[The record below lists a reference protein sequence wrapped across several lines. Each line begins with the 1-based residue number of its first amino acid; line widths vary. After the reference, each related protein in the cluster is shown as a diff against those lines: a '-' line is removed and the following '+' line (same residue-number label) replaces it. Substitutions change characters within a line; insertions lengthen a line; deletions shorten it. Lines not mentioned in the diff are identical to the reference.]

1 MSQATYIVPEEIALN
16 NTVEAK
22 LEHIKNIKGS
32 FSVYRVDCGSC
43 NGCEIEIFAAITP
56 MWDPERF
63 GFKLV
68 PTPRHADIIVCTGPV
83 TRQMY
88 YPLLRA
94 YEAAPDP
101 KVVVAIGACG
111 STGGIFHDA
120 YSVWGGID
128 KVVPVDVY
136 IPGCPPHPATII
148 HGLATA
154 LGILEQKQT
163 HKEHTGGSNDA
174 PKLQDSL
181 LGNLLFERDVLAH
194 AKLMMGYLF
203 GRKVYEKYMKALQA
217 SPDVK
222 DTLKTR
228 IIMERLAR
236 EEDDPRYQECIET
249 IHNKIY
255 LSHMRRFKEIDHAD
269 FMNLAES

>member
-1 MSQATYIVPEEIALN
+1 MSKTYTVPEEMALAN
-16 NTVEAK
+16 SVEAK
-22 LEHIKNIKGS
+22 LEHLKNIKGS

-68 PTPRHADIIVCTGPV
+68 ASPKHADILVCTGPL

-94 YEAAPDP
+94 YEATSDP

-111 STGGIFHDA
+111 SSGGIFHDA

-128 KVVPVDVY
+128 KVIPVDVY

-154 LGILEQKQT
+154 LGILDQKIGY
-163 HKEHTGGSNDA
+163 KIHTDGSNES
-174 PKLQDSL
+174 PEIKESL
-181 LGNLLFERDVLAH
+181 LGDILFERDVLAE
-194 AKLMMGYLF
+194 AKLLMGYLF
-203 GRKVYEKYMKALQA
+203 GRKLYAKYIAALKE

-222 DTLKTR
+222 DTAKTR
-228 IIMERLAR
+228 IAMERLTR
-236 EEDDPRYQECIET
+236 EENDKRYKECMQT

-255 LSHMRRFKEIDHAD
+255 LAHMRKFQEIDD
-269 FMNLAES
+269 GDRMSLESN

>member
-1 MSQATYIVPEEIALN
+1 MSKTYVVPEEIVLAN
-16 NTVEAK
+16 SVEAK
-22 LEHIKNIKGS
+22 LELLKDIKRS

-68 PTPRHADIIVCTGPV
+68 ASPRHADILLCTGPL
-83 TRQMY
+83 TRQTY

-94 YEAAPDP
+94 YEATPDP
-101 KVVVAIGACG
+101 KVVVALGACG
-111 STGGIFHDA
+111 SSGGIFHDA

-128 KVVPVDVY
+128 KVIPVDVY

-154 LGILEQKQT
+154 LGILDQKLT
-163 HKEHTGGSNDA
+163 LKVHTNGSSDSPEIKE
-174 PKLQDSL
+174 SL
-181 LGNLLFERDVLAH
+181 LGDILFERDVLAE
-194 AKLMMGYLF
+194 AKLQMGYLF
-203 GRKVYEKYMKALQA
+203 GRKLYAKYINAIKE
-217 SPDVK
+217 SPNIK
-222 DTLKTR
+222 DTAKTR
-228 IIMERLAR
+228 ITIERMIR
-236 EEDDPRYQECIET
+236 EEEDPRYKECMQT

-255 LSHMRRFKEIDHAD
+255 LAHMRKYKDIDETD
-269 FMNLAES
+269 KVNVSGS

>member
-1 MSQATYIVPEEIALN
+1 MSKTYVVPEDIALAN
-16 NTVEAK
+16 SVAAK
-22 LEHIKNIKGS
+22 LEHLKNIKGS

-68 PTPRHADIIVCTGPV
+68 PSPRLADILVCTGPL

-94 YEAAPDP
+94 YEATPDP

-111 STGGIFHDA
+111 SSGGIFHDA

-128 KVVPVDVY
+128 KVIPVDVY
-136 IPGCPPHPATII
+136 IPGCPPHPATIL

-154 LGILEQKQT
+154 LGILDQKLSLKVHTNGSLQSPEI
-163 HKEHTGGSNDA
+163 KE
-174 PKLQDSL
+174 SL
-181 LGNLLFERDVLAH
+181 LGDILFERDILAESKVL
-194 AKLMMGYLF
+194 MGYLF
-203 GRKVYEKYMKALQA
+203 GRKLYDKYIKALKK
-217 SPDVK
+217 SSDIK
-222 DTLKTR
+222 DTVKTR
-228 IIMERLAR
+228 IVMERLAR
-236 EEDDPRYQECIET
+236 DEEDHRYQECMQT
-249 IHNKIY
+249 LHNKIY
-255 LSHMRRFKEIDHAD
+255 LTHMRKYKEIDAAD
-269 FMNLAES
+269 YMDLDSNN